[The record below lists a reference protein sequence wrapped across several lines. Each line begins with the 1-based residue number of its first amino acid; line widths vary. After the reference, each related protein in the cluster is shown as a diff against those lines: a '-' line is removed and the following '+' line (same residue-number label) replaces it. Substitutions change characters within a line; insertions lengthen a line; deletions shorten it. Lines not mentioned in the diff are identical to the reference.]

1 MRMAMGSS
9 EVLPLAE
16 TCRTAMA
23 LGPLSF
29 LAGMRRSPVGTIRGR
44 LSWALA
50 PTHIA
55 NASNAAVTKL
65 RYKVCWKLRPLAAAR
80 AIGFECAG
88 DIAMKVHDKAPEF
101 TLQDENG
108 KEFSL
113 KELRGKTVILFFYP
127 RANTPG

>member
-1 MRMAMGSS
+1 MT
-9 EVLPLAE
+9 P
-16 TCRTAMA
+16 
-23 LGPLSF
+23 
-29 LAGMRRSPVGTIRGR
+29 
-44 LSWALA
+44 
-50 PTHIA
+50 
-55 NASNAAVTKL
+55 ASNMAVTAQ
-65 RYKVCWKLRPLAAAR
+65 RYKISWRLGWPATR
-80 AIGFECAG
+80 ACVFDLPG